1 MLIDLIFLPLTY
13 RSKLLSLGSKNKSK
27 LILYF
32 SRLFVTLSLS
42 HADCALYGRGWAGD
56 KTYIKAFTTLWFWRL
71 ETSQTSNRSQKQSNV
86 NVLRGY
92 VIYTCLTLPYS
103 HWCILLSP
111 VCKVWRCDG
120 HIYTYRRGASA
131 LLVSTTMGNAKA
143 SNREASDSAGLH
155 AWTEIKFITRRYST
169 IQQREFYELIP

>member
-1 MLIDLIFLPLTY
+1 MLLLRIKQVNTMLFHFLFSFFRLYWHKVLSRRQTFICDINVNWFNFLIFA
-13 RSKLLSLGSKNKSK
+13 K
-27 LILYF
+27 
-32 SRLFVTLSLS
+32 S
-42 HADCALYGRGWAGD
+42 HADYALYGRGWVGD

-71 ETSQTSNRSQKQSNV
+71 EILRKFHASQGQSNV

-155 AWTEIKFITRRYST
+155 AFFMSSS
-169 IQQREFYELIP
+169 